1 MRILRDRTSKRITE
15 EDKARIIERTFSGT
29 APPQLQAEF
38 PETFPAASGLMID
51 EGGRIYV
58 RTYET
63 DGKGGTAVDVFA
75 PEGLYIARFF
85 IPEDEE
91 AVTVRNDKLYVYQK
105 ESASG
110 NPLVKRY
117 ALKWR

>member
-1 MRILRDRTSKRITE
+1 
-15 EDKARIIERTFSGT
+15 
-29 APPQLQAEF
+29 
-38 PETFPAASGLMID
+38 MID

-91 AVTVRNDKLYVYQK
+91 AVTVRNDKLYAYLK
-105 ESASG
+105 ESALG